1 MIINIKQF
9 NKSWRNKM
17 INIINNKEEL
27 DKVFKEKQLEFI
39 TRYEK
44 EHEVDLYN
52 IFKIFKEKIAYNNN
66 SIEINIA
73 DYPELFEIN
82 KLDKSEKIKKRA
94 MFDDFCYYLELKGF
108 KHDFYLRIGVDVI
121 YVIKISL

>member
-1 MIINIKQF
+1 MLNVID
-9 NKSWRNKM
+9 
-17 INIINNKEEL
+17 NKEEL

-44 EHEVDLYN
+44 EHEVDLYD
-52 IFKIFKEKIAYNNN
+52 IFKNFKEKIAYNNN

-73 DYPELFEIN
+73 NYPELFETKN
-82 KLDKSEKIKKRA
+82 KS

-108 KHDFYLRIGVDVI
+108 KYDFYPRIGVGII